1 MPAVSQEES
10 MCWSGQA
17 SAVLAVAG
25 FGTTAYAAY
34 RREPAAIWM
43 PLGYFSLMEM
53 LQAFTYSVIDQCGL
67 PSNQIATLL
76 GYLHIAF
83 QPFFVNAVSMH
94 FIPDRVRAQIAPAVY
109 ALCFASAVF
118 MLLQLYP
125 FEWAGHCDPSMPL
138 CGTRL
143 CSVHGNWHI
152 AWQVPTNG
160 MCNGFAAGPSH
171 GFPSYFIAGII
182 VPILYGSWRMTLF
195 HLMLGPWLAA
205 LTTNNMTEWPAVWC
219 LLSIGLLTIAVKTPI
234 RRVLY
239 VRQWRLWPRSWRSN
253 AAAAHG

>member
-1 MPAVSQEES
+1 MTWRGRAPRRCCYASMITLVEITSLTRSSLSEILARVTQTGGAPSPAGCHSCRPFCRSES
-10 MCWSGQA
+10 MCWSGEA
-17 SAVLAVAG
+17 SAVLAMSG

-34 RREPAAIWM
+34 RKESAAIWM

-53 LQAFTYSVIDQCGL
+53 LQAFTYSVIDECGL

-83 QPFFVNAVSMH
+83 QPFFINAVSMH
-94 FIPDRVRAQIAPAVY
+94 FIPERARAQIAPAVY

-118 MLLQLYP
+118 MVLQLYP
-125 FEWAGHCDPSMPL
+125 FAWAGQCDPSMPL

-160 MCNGFAAGPSH
+160 MCNGFAAGP
-171 GFPSYFIAGII
+171 
-182 VPILYGSWRMTLF
+182 
-195 HLMLGPWLAA
+195 
-205 LTTNNMTEWPAVWC
+205 
-219 LLSIGLLTIAVKTPI
+219 
-234 RRVLY
+234 
-239 VRQWRLWPRSWRSN
+239 
-253 AAAAHG
+253 